1 MTGARR
7 ARLTPRA
14 ATEHVGLLIDRYIED
29 KTTLADSFNRAAQAV
44 VPPVYRHRFRRWE
57 AALAELG
64 RADGADPRFLA
75 RAHVETQGRLVVGIG
90 AESVHEVALALQWLD
105 GAPVIPSSALK
116 GLTAHYT
123 HRQAD
128 LGEEYRK
135 VLFGTTGAAA
145 YLTWLD
151 AWYVPGSAP
160 GDRPLV
166 HDIMTVHHPRYY
178 GSRGRE
184 RAPWDLDDPNPLP
197 FLSVRGCFL
206 VGVLGPSQ
214 AWAEFGLRVLTQAL
228 TDWGVG
234 AKTSSGYGR
243 FSMVASQPAA
253 APLETSEPVAATR
266 EHPLIAQ
273 LRATPSNRLR
283 QEIGGIV
290 DRIEKLPEAE
300 REPVLA
306 ALAETLRATNQ
317 WSWAQGRSWFTRL
330 GLADRG
336 D

>member
-14 ATEHVGLLIDRYIED
+14 AVEHVGLLIDRYIDD
-29 KTTLADSFNRAAQAV
+29 KTELADSFKLAAEATI
-44 VPPVYRHRFRRWE
+44 PPIYRHRFRRWE
-57 AALAELG
+57 AALAELSQ
-64 RADGADPRFLA
+64 ADHADPGFLA
-75 RAHVETQGRLVVGIG
+75 RAQVEAQGRVVVGIG
-90 AESVHEVALALQWLD
+90 AESVHEVALTLQWLD
-105 GAPVIPSSALK
+105 GAPVIPGSALK
-116 GLTAHYT
+116 GLAAHYALR
-123 HRQAD
+123 HAELD
-128 LGEEYRK
+128 EEYRN

-145 YLTWLD
+145 YLTWFD
-151 AWYVPGSAP
+151 AWYVPESAP

-178 GSRGRE
+178 GSRGRD
-184 RAPWDLDDPNPLP
+184 RAPWDLDDPTPLP
-197 FLSVRGCFL
+197 FLSVRGRFL
-206 VGVLGPSQ
+206 VAILGPSQ
-214 AWAEFGLRVLTQAL
+214 EWAEFGLGVLTQAL

-243 FSMVASQPAA
+243 FAAVARQPAA
-253 APLETSEPVAATR
+253 APSETSAQAAPTG

-300 REPVLA
+300 REMVIA

-317 WSWAQGRSWFTRL
+317 WSRAQGRSWFTRL
-330 GLADRG
+330 GVANES
-336 D
+336 